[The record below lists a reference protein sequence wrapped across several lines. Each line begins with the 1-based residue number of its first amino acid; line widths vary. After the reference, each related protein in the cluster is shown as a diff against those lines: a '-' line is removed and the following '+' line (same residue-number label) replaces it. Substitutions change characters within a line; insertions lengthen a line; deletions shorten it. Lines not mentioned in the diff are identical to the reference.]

1 MHTTRSSS
9 ESTFTPLKICRW
21 HKVLCMVLLLTFHG
35 GLCSHAA
42 INSIEKWKSKL
53 VDRFQNWCETVT
65 IYGVAQY
72 GRQRLDSSAV
82 QINVNNHFVVTTTTD
97 RRGRFSFQLPPD
109 MLIDTLR
116 MSVDIRSEI
125 IFAINESALLASKRI
140 YRLKYRT
147 YRFNG
152 CPSF

>member
-1 MHTTRSSS
+1 
-9 ESTFTPLKICRW
+9 
-21 HKVLCMVLLLTFHG
+21 MVLLLSLHG
-35 GLCSHAA
+35 GLRSHAA
-42 INSIEKWKSKL
+42 MNPIEKWKTKL
-53 VDRFQNWCETVT
+53 ADRFQNTSETVT
-65 IYGVAQY
+65 LYGVAQY

-82 QINVNNHFVVTTTTD
+82 QINVNNLFVVATKTD
-97 RRGRFSFQLPPD
+97 RRGRFSFQLQPD

-116 MSVDIRSEI
+116 VSVDGRREI

>member
-1 MHTTRSSS
+1 MHTSQPSC
-9 ESTFTPLKICRW
+9 ESTFTKLTQFCW
-21 HKVLCMVLLLTFHG
+21 HKVLCMVVLLTFHG
-35 GLCSHAA
+35 GLHSHVA
-42 INSIEKWKSKL
+42 INPIEKWKSKL
-53 VDRFQNWCETVT
+53 VARFQNASERVT
-65 IYGVAQY
+65 LYGVAQY

-97 RRGRFSFQLPPD
+97 RRGRFSFQLQPD

-116 MSVDIRSEI
+116 MSLDGRKEI
-125 IFAINESALLASKRI
+125 IFAVNESALLASKRI

-147 YRFNG
+147 YRFTG

>member
-1 MHTTRSSS
+1 
-9 ESTFTPLKICRW
+9 
-21 HKVLCMVLLLTFHG
+21 MVLLLTFHG

-53 VDRFQNWCETVT
+53 VDRFQNTSETVT
-65 IYGVAQY
+65 LYGVAQY
-72 GRQRLDSSAV
+72 GRQRLDSAAV

-97 RRGRFSFQLPPD
+97 RRGRFSFQLQPD

-116 MSVDIRSEI
+116 ISADGRSEI
-125 IFAINESALLASKRI
+125 NFAVNESALLASKRI

>member
-1 MHTTRSSS
+1 
-9 ESTFTPLKICRW
+9 
-21 HKVLCMVLLLTFHG
+21 MVLLLTFHG
-35 GLCSHAA
+35 GLRSHAA

-53 VDRFQNWCETVT
+53 VDRFQNTSETVT
-65 IYGVAQY
+65 LYGVAQY
-72 GRQRLDSSAV
+72 GRQRLDSAAV

-97 RRGRFSFQLPPD
+97 RRGRFSFQLQPD

-116 MSVDIRSEI
+116 ISADGRSEI
-125 IFAINESALLASKRI
+125 IFSVNESALLASKRI